1 MNWEETIKKESKS
14 YTKRKLR
21 RLLEILESDMDD
33 FSKLNQAKG
42 FVQGMLKGFDE
53 TKKTTSLID
62 RARQANREDPRM
74 GSR

>member
-1 MNWEETIKKESKS
+1 
-14 YTKRKLR
+14 
-21 RLLEILESDMDD
+21 MDD